1 MPCADLWESWIC
13 DVKTRR
19 EQGAGKDSS
28 AAGLLSM
35 GRLPLFDLV
44 GSLLQQLFGM
54 VVLLRLS
61 FPFVKRPLSA
71 RT

>member
-1 MPCADLWESWIC
+1 VQERS
-13 DVKTRR
+13 
-19 EQGAGKDSS
+19 
-28 AAGLLSM
+28 LLPQVLINGSFA
-35 GRLPLFDLV
+35 PFDLV

-61 FPFVKRPLSA
+61 FSFVKRPLSA